1 MKSVECPLCGRSSR
15 ASPFLSTQNTPWSL
29 DCACSDVGFC
39 LYHQHS
45 DENPPARP
53 SEKVLEARA
62 QKEHEESLRNHEALL
77 KAFDSYKLTAERL
90 AAAQDALEG
99 VVAQCRF
106 NCNEESN
113 CGICAI
119 ALEALKAIKDES
131 NEQE

>member
-1 MKSVECPLCGRSSR
+1 
-15 ASPFLSTQNTPWSL
+15 
-29 DCACSDVGFC
+29 
-39 LYHQHS
+39 LYHRYGV
-45 DENPPARP
+45 DPLPTRP
-53 SEKVLEARA
+53 DKKVLEEKAE
-62 QKEHEESLRNHEALL
+62 KLHEEHLKEYAELQ
-77 KAFDSYKLTAERL
+77 KAFDSYKRTAERL

-106 NCNEESN
+106 DCNEESN